1 MHGAVDQSRLT
12 RSTKQLGDRSRM
24 DFQKRYG
31 IKINPDLKP
40 VQPILFHLVSGAGR
54 RLVLETEQRVIATH
68 ADMLAA
74 PVRC

>member
-1 MHGAVDQSRLT
+1 
-12 RSTKQLGDRSRM
+12 M